1 MKKYLFIVLLVGFWG
16 CVPPQTNKPQVIVSN
31 PNLKPSNYKIAILP
45 TTNNGNPK
53 KLLNYE
59 VSSKFQIALK
69 EIGFKVV
76 NYQIVEGIINE
87 FGLGAQEKLTTTQ
100 LKTIQEKLKC
110 DALCISSIEYKYVP
124 PQGGA
129 NVNAYG
135 GVARESGGFYS
146 PVSESIAIINYNTF
160 DTIIESTIQMN
171 YNRSMSEDIINALK
185 SKLIKPTPQ

>member
-45 TTNNGNPK
+45 TTNNGHPK

-87 FGLGAQEKLTTTQ
+87 FGLSAQEKLTTAQ
-100 LKTIQEKLKC
+100 LKIIQEKLKC
-110 DALCISSIEYKYVP
+110 DALCISSVDYRYVP
-124 PQGGA
+124 SQGGA

-135 GVARESGGFYS
+135 GVSRESGGFYQGI
-146 PVSESIAIINYNTF
+146 SESIAIINYNTF
-160 DTIIESTIQMN
+160 DTIIESTIKAN
-171 YNRSMSEDIINALK
+171 NNRSMSADIVSALK

>member
-45 TTNNGNPK
+45 TRNNGNPK
-53 KLLNYE
+53 KLLDYE

-87 FGLGAQEKLTTTQ
+87 FGLGTQEKLTTAQ

-110 DALCISSIEYKYVP
+110 DALCISSIEYMYVP

-135 GVARESGGFYS
+135 GVARESGGFYKA
-146 PVSESIAIINYNTF
+146 VSESIAIINYNTF
-160 DTIIESTIQMN
+160 DTIIESTIQVN
-171 YNRSMSEDIINALK
+171 YNRSMSADIISALK